1 MKCRTTHG
9 SHATYRAVL
18 ESHAS
23 NQPQYCDKTNEEI
36 PCHKL
41 SQNNIILLR
50 PSSHG
55 KFISSVAE
63 GDDERLPGLRLPVDK
78 MAEATWR
85 RRANTDL
92 FSGLRKA
99 EVVKLYPEN
108 DHIWECQ
115 LLDKVRSELLAVD
128 LKPALS

>member
-1 MKCRTTHG
+1 M
-9 SHATYRAVL
+9 TY
-18 ESHAS
+18 
-23 NQPQYCDKTNEEI
+23 DEI

-63 GDDERLPGLRLPVDK
+63 GDGEHLPGLRLPVEK

-99 EVVKLYPEN
+99 EVIKLYPEN

-115 LLDKVRSELLAVD
+115 LLDKVRSDKE
-128 LKPALS
+128 

>member
-1 MKCRTTHG
+1 M
-9 SHATYRAVL
+9 
-18 ESHAS
+18 
-23 NQPQYCDKTNEEI
+23 
-36 PCHKL
+36 
-41 SQNNIILLR
+41 LR

-63 GDDERLPGLRLPVDK
+63 GNGEHLPGLRLPVDK